1 MLAPASG
8 QSGKRESVV
17 ATGEALS
24 IAQRL
29 LGVRSLQDVLPAEA
43 DEAPARPQG
52 LGLGAKYLPHS
63 KVCVSN
69 GARLGGC
76 HTAVSAA
83 RHSGRSSVASTDFIL
98 CTG

>member
-1 MLAPASG
+1 MLAFASG
-8 QSGKRESVV
+8 QSGEPKQVV

-63 KVCVSN
+63 KVCVSA
-69 GARLGGC
+69 GASLDGC
-76 HTAVSAA
+76 HLA
-83 RHSGRSSVASTDFIL
+83 
-98 CTG
+98 

>member
-8 QSGKRESVV
+8 QSGEPGNVV

-63 KVCVSN
+63 KVCMFVELVQ
-69 GARLGGC
+69 AFKDVTQCRTLMC
-76 HTAVSAA
+76 QH
-83 RHSGRSSVASTDFIL
+83 L
-98 CTG
+98 